1 MMQEVVKIC
10 RAYPEI
16 LVFLALA
23 MGYLVGKIK
32 IKGFSLGTTASV
44 LLVAMALGQISVD
57 IPAILKNIS
66 FALFA
71 FCIGYQVG
79 PQFFGSL
86 RKEGLNY
93 LWIAL
98 VVALAG
104 LFGAILLGRAFHFD
118 GGTTAGLFA
127 GSMTQSAVIGT
138 AQGAVADLSIPEAA
152 KTALNNNIAVAYA
165 ITYIFGTVGVILL
178 FKLMPGFMRFNL
190 KDEAQKLEKQ
200 MGQAS
205 DLSKRPELFSW
216 SQQLRLRAYKAATP
230 QAIGRRV
237 EEVEKLF
244 PARIVISKIKRG
256 DKLFDA
262 AADTVIQKD
271 DALVIM
277 AKGNVSVA
285 IAGDIIGHEVD
296 FAEVN
301 EFTGESL
308 EVCVLNKAIEGKTLK
323 EVGAL
328 PEARGVFLK
337 KITRQG
343 RELPIVPDMVINKCD
358 VVHIM
363 GTKEC
368 VERAAKLVGYVQPSI
383 FTTDMVIIGL
393 GCVLGTLIGMIV
405 VPVLGI
411 PLSLSEAGGV
421 LVAGLVAGWLR
432 SVHPTFGQ
440 ISEGGQWILNELGL
454 NLFIACIGLVS
465 ARQAITALQTNGL
478 TIFLAGI
485 ILAIVPIIAGLVF
498 GKYMLKMNPVLL
510 LGALTG
516 ARVIPPALNALE
528 EDADSSTLTLGFAAP
543 FAFANVF
550 LTVMGSIII
559 NLMR

>member
-1 MMQEVVKIC
+1 MIQTTIKIFQE
-10 RAYPEI
+10 YPEM

-23 MGYLVGKIK
+23 MGYLVGKIR
-32 IKGFSLGTTASV
+32 IKGFGLGTTASV
-44 LLVAMALGQISVD
+44 LLAAMALGQISVEV
-57 IPAILKNIS
+57 PAILKNIS
-66 FALFA
+66 FGLFA

-98 VVALAG
+98 IVALAG
-104 LFGAILLGRAFHFD
+104 LGTAILLGKALHFD
-118 GGTTAGLFA
+118 SGTTAGLFA
-127 GSMTQSAVIGT
+127 GAMTQSAAIGT
-138 AQGAVADLSIPEAA
+138 AQGAVANLSMPDAA
-152 KTALNNNIAVAYA
+152 KAALNNNIAVAYA

-178 FKLMPGFMRFNL
+178 FKLIPGFMKLNL
-190 KDEAQKLEKQ
+190 KDEAQKLEKN
-200 MGQAS
+200 MGQTS

-216 SQQLRLRAYKAATP
+216 SQQLRLRAYRAVNL
-230 QAIGRRV
+230 QVIGKRVGEVERLFPSRV
-237 EEVEKLF
+237 E
-244 PARIVISKIKRG
+244 INKIKRG
-256 DKLFDA
+256 DRLFETFTDS
-262 AADTVIQKD
+262 VIEKD

-285 IAGDIIGHEVD
+285 SASGIIGPEVD
-296 FAEVN
+296 FSEVD
-301 EFTGESL
+301 ELVGESL
-308 EVCVLNKAIEGKTLK
+308 EVCVLNKAIAGKALK
-323 EVGAL
+323 ELGNI
-328 PEARGVFLK
+328 PESRGVFLK

-343 RELPIVPDMVINKCD
+343 RELPIVPDTVINKCD
-358 VVHIM
+358 MVHII

-368 VERAAKLVGYVQPSI
+368 VERAAKLIGYIQPPI
-383 FTTDMVIIGL
+383 FVTDMVIVGL

-405 VPVLGI
+405 VPILGV
-411 PLSLSEAGGV
+411 PLSLSEAGGI

-454 NLFIACIGLVS
+454 NLFIACVGLVS
-465 ARQAITALQTNGL
+465 AKQAIAALQTNGL
-478 TIFLAGI
+478 AIFLAGI
-485 ILAIVPIIAGLVF
+485 VLAVVPIIAGLIF
-498 GKYMLKMNPVLL
+498 GKYALRMNPVLL

-528 EDADSSTLTLGFAAP
+528 EDANSSTLTLGFAAP

-550 LTVMGSIII
+550 LTVMGSVII
-559 NLMR
+559 NLM